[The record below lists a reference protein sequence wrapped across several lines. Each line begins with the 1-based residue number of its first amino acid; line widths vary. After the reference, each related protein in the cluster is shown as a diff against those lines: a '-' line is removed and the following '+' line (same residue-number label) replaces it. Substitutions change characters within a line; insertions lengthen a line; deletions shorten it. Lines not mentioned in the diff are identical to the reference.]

1 MAYTLKKKNEE
12 AHYENEDNLRNTFG
26 TKATVEELYMN
37 GNMVK
42 FNINLFTKKVTD
54 IPKETSVMA
63 RYSNT
68 IKEILEASCSFWGIK
83 EEDYILTNSKYVVL
97 PLDMTAGKIFVDSNG
112 NQMIELL
119 MHNKYTLCFDII
131 KQQEE
136 AIEINK
142 NTSNA
147 QGNQSDQKLNKRI
160 EVRKEAVAKLDNAPE
175 KFFEK

>member
-1 MAYTLKKKNEE
+1 
-12 AHYENEDNLRNTFG
+12 
-26 TKATVEELYMN
+26 MN

-54 IPKETSVMA
+54 ITKETSVVA
-63 RYSNT
+63 KYSNT
-68 IKEILEASCSFWGIK
+68 IQEVLEASCHFWGIK
-83 EEDYILTNSKYVVL
+83 VEDYILTNSKYVLL
-97 PLDMTAGKIFVDSNG
+97 PLDFTAGKLFIDSNG
-112 NQMIELL
+112 SQMIELFL
-119 MHNKYTLCFDII
+119 HNKYTLCFDIL

-136 AIEINK
+136 SIEINK